1 MEPPAPAA
9 VRVSDIGTDK
19 EQSLTGESQPGRA
32 PCAKAGEQR
41 AAWGLQNP
49 GLREATLWDCPPRS
63 FGVELCDV
71 TLLM

>member
-19 EQSLTGESQPGRA
+19 EQSLTGESQPGCA

-41 AAWGLQNP
+41 AAGASEPRFKGSCSLGLSTSQ
-49 GLREATLWDCPPRS
+49 LWS
-63 FGVELCDV
+63 GAL
-71 TLLM
+71 